1 MLSAKCDDR
10 FASDFYAFAYALRR
24 SFTTTSG
31 LLLTASSFE
40 RGNRDVAFV
49 VSVVLF
55 FFFFCKETKHASV
68 LFCASPGAGGNS
80 LLSYR
85 LPIVATGPQA
95 LLLKTISL
103 TKTIT
108 PY

>member
-55 FFFFCKETKHASV
+55 FFFFFAKKPSTLQFCSV
-68 LFCASPGAGGNS
+68 LVPEPEGTHYSAIGC
-80 LLSYR
+80 LL
-85 LPIVATGPQA
+85 LLQA
-95 LLLKTISL
+95 LKLC
-103 TKTIT
+103 
-108 PY
+108 Y